1 MPKENQDQ
9 PRILDPAKLSF
20 GNLRENETFSDA
32 GKLGELVSSRPTLQ
46 ECPQD
51 ALETQRK
58 RSQKEYWIG
67 REEKGKGRAEGQR
80 GGGNAVGS
88 KVTAVCAGDRG
99 TRGS

>member
-58 RSQKEYWIG
+58 RSQKEHWIG
-67 REEKGKGRAEGQR
+67 REEKGKGRAEG
-80 GGGNAVGS
+80 
-88 KVTAVCAGDRG
+88 
-99 TRGS
+99 